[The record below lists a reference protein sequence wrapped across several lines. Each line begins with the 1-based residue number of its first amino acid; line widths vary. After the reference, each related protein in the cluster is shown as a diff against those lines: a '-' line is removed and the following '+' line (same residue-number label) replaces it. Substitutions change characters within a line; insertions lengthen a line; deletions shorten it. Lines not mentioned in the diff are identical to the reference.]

1 MAYEQHAAITCQ
13 SNQASVARAMMDH
26 SARLS
31 HGWLPFILVFVM
43 LLTGCGNLETGK
55 ALVLPSLSRLPSVT
69 ILPTAQQA
77 NTSTVQITIQP
88 IAEPAIQPTPTPSIL
103 GYSYDFNLDLR
114 SGPVDVPLELQIP
127 VLNVTAPVLGVGLTV
142 DNVMDAPKGAIGDS
156 VWHTAFWYRGSGIP
170 GESGTATIAGH
181 VTGPL
186 GNPEIFAHLKN
197 LRPGDAIIVHVNDS
211 LVDIRY
217 IVDQVEVYSIQESSD
232 PDVLAKI
239 YGVGFNEGTGPQPA
253 LDGLSHLTLIT
264 CAGRYAN
271 GEFDHHTVVFATISK
286 AEPSDSQP

>member
-1 MAYEQHAAITCQ
+1 
-13 SNQASVARAMMDH
+13 
-26 SARLS
+26 
-31 HGWLPFILVFVM
+31 
-43 LLTGCGNLETGK
+43 
-55 ALVLPSLSRLPSVT
+55 
-69 ILPTAQQA
+69 
-77 NTSTVQITIQP
+77 
-88 IAEPAIQPTPTPSIL
+88 
-103 GYSYDFNLDLR
+103 
-114 SGPVDVPLELQIP
+114 
-127 VLNVTAPVLGVGLTV
+127 
-142 DNVMDAPKGAIGDS
+142 MDAPKGPIGDP

-186 GNPEIFAHLKN
+186 GNPEIFAHLKK
-197 LRPGDAIIVHVNDS
+197 LRPGDAIIVHVKDS

-271 GEFDHHTVVFATISK
+271 GEFDHHTVVFATISQGR
-286 AEPSDSQP
+286 AIGFSTIMQLASNVFATEQHYY